1 MLRTGQKHLYLS
13 ITIDIIVQ
21 VTASPSAIEHA
32 TRVFQRAGGILRTR
46 DALHHGIHRR
56 TLYALRDAGRLE
68 PLGRGAFVLAGHRVS
83 EQLDL
88 VVVAGR
94 LPRAVVCLVSAL
106 EWHGLTTQ
114 LPREIQIALPPGHRT
129 PRPGYPPIRAFRFSG
144 RAYSEGVELHT
155 VDAYR
160 VRVYGAAKTVA
171 DCFKFRRR
179 IGLDVTLEALRQGWR
194 RRRFTMDDLWRY
206 ARICRVERVM
216 RPYLESLA

>member
-1 MLRTGQKHLYLS
+1 MTPTPKALK
-13 ITIDIIVQ
+13 
-21 VTASPSAIEHA
+21 
-32 TRVFQRAGGILRTR
+32 RVERAFRQAGGILRTR
-46 DALHHGIHRR
+46 DALRQGIHRR

-68 PLGRGAFVLAGHRVS
+68 PLGRGMFLLAGHTVS
-83 EQLDL
+83 ERLDV

-94 LPRAVVCLVSAL
+94 FPRAVVCLVSAL
-106 EWHGLTTQ
+106 EWHDLTTQ
-114 LPREIQIALPPGHRT
+114 LPREIQIALPPGNRT

-144 RAYSEGVELHT
+144 RAYSEGVEHHT
-155 VDAYR
+155 VDEYP
-160 VRVYGAAKTVA
+160 VRVYSAAKTIA

-206 ARICRVERVM
+206 ARLCRVEHVM